1 MIIRRYIGYK
11 KSHVIVSLLSQDVV
25 YILIHIV
32 LEVWANTQK
41 KNANLGRIL
50 NYSVACYV
58 IRSDWFL
65 TKIMPIKIFPMVISV
80 SG

>member
-1 MIIRRYIGYK
+1 MIIRRYIGYE
-11 KSHVIVSLLSQDVV
+11 KSRAIVSLLSQDAV

-32 LEVWANTQK
+32 LELWANTHTK
-41 KNANLGRIL
+41 KDANLGRIL

-65 TKIMPIKIFPMVISV
+65 N
-80 SG
+80 